1 MLALVCAFVQ
11 LAIAPNIGVGAGRAN
26 IALVFAGLV
35 ALSIG
40 GRTGVL
46 AGFCAGLFYDLT
58 TTGPVG
64 LMALLLTVCAYLLG
78 TEEHNRLADD
88 PTGSVTTFA
97 IADLCVCLVYH
108 ITMLLVGQTDSIV
121 EALLSR
127 TLPSFVLTLVAFL
140 LFWFFT
146 YRGTGTGPSTLH
158 TGKHGGGR
166 YTLGKL

>member
-1 MLALVCAFVQ
+1 
-11 LAIAPNIGVGAGRAN
+11 
-26 IALVFAGLV
+26 
-35 ALSIG
+35 
-40 GRTGVL
+40 
-46 AGFCAGLFYDLT
+46 
-58 TTGPVG
+58 
-64 LMALLLTVCAYLLG
+64 
-78 TEEHNRLADD
+78 
-88 PTGSVTTFA
+88 
-97 IADLCVCLVYH
+97 
-108 ITMLLVGQTDSIV
+108 MLLVGQTDSIV